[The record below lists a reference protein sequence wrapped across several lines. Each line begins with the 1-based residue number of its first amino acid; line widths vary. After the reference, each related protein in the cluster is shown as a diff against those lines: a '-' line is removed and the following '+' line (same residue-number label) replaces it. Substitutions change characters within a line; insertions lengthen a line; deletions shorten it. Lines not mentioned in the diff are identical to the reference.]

1 MKARKKMPSITQRER
16 IERFVKRARIE
27 RVAQTAGVLNPFVGK
42 YVADLEAA
50 IQELL
55 RSPDS
60 VVPLRRLAY
69 VTGNLRHYVTMVER
83 DIASYGP
90 SAEEKAEAAQ

>member
-1 MKARKKMPSITQRER
+1 MKARKKTPSVTQQER
-16 IERFVKRARIE
+16 IERFVKRARTE
-27 RVAQTAGVLNPFVGK
+27 RVAQTAGVLNPFIGG
-42 YVADLEAA
+42 YVTDLEAA

-69 VTGNLRHYVTMVER
+69 VTENLKSYVAMVER
-83 DIASYGP
+83 DTFTYGP
-90 SAEEKAEAAQ
+90 SAEEKATHA